1 MDHQTSPKAQRVT
14 RADIHK
20 FKEPCPRERVTSFT
34 VPLVVLIMQLGDG
47 TVHSSSTISLNI
59 SNVSEILNVIN
70 QDIHV

>member
-1 MDHQTSPKAQRVT
+1 MAS
-14 RADIHK
+14 
-20 FKEPCPRERVTSFT
+20 ERVTSFT

-47 TVHSSSTISLNI
+47 MVHFSSTIYFNI